1 MGKKQRSFSDKIAK
15 GTGIRGEV
23 CPVCGEVIREIKVVR
38 AVRNEEKG
46 SWRYVNSIKK
56 VCKCNEKEILG

>member
-15 GTGIRGEV
+15 GTGLRGKV
-23 CPVCGEVIREIKVVR
+23 CPVCEQVIRDIKVIR
-38 AVRNEEKG
+38 AARNEVKG
-46 SWRYVNSIKK
+46 SWRYVESIEK